1 MDEPKDKSPIYI
13 YNTLSRKKEKFKP
26 VYENEVRMYTCGPT
40 VYNYI
45 HIGNARPL
53 IFFDVVRRY
62 FEYLDYKVTYVQN
75 ITDIDDKIIAQANE
89 ENTTTDEIAKRYTKY
104 FQEDC
109 EKLGVKPPTHA
120 PKATEYVG
128 EMIKLIQ
135 LLIDKGYAYEVE
147 GNVFFEVSKYNEY
160 GRLSGKDLRQM
171 EIGERVDDVIRS
183 LKKAPGDF
191 TLWKPA
197 KPDEPSWAS
206 PWGDGRPGW
215 HTECVVMSTDILNK
229 EGRGFDIHTGGI
241 DLIFPHHE
249 NEIAQARCS
258 GDAQFAKYWMHN
270 EFLNLK
276 DKKMAK
282 SEGNVVLVRDLVKE
296 YRKEAIRL
304 FFLQT
309 HYRKPINFS
318 KEYVKSWQST
328 LETINRVLFNV
339 NKYFEN
345 SKIIISQEE
354 INSIAHAE
362 STDQYEDFAIQGMN
376 NDFNTAVVIRE
387 MLALIDVMDQ
397 FCNDIESNR
406 KYANL
411 FKGREMLMK
420 LDSFMGIIPKPKDDV
435 YIQEKILD
443 FQKELQ
449 KKMESNYSTEYIIA
463 SLFYTDVSTYD
474 ETKLIDNLLEIRE
487 KIRKN
492 KDWELSDFIR
502 VRLNDI
508 GIIIEDTKDGTKWRL
523 KL

>member
-13 YNTLSRKKEKFKP
+13 YNTLSRKKEKFVP
-26 VYENEVRMYTCGPT
+26 VYPNEVRMYTCGPT

-62 FEYLDYKVTYVQN
+62 FEYLGYKVTYVQN
-75 ITDIDDKIIAQANE
+75 ITDIDDKIIAQAKE

-109 EKLGVKPPTHA
+109 EKLGVKPPTYA

-128 EMIKLIQ
+128 EMIKLIR

-147 GNVFFEVSKYNEY
+147 GNVFFDVSKYNEY
-160 GRLSGKDLRQM
+160 GRLSGKDLMQM
-171 EIGERVDDVIRS
+171 EVGERVDDVIQS

-197 KPDEPSWAS
+197 KPGEPSWAS
-206 PWGDGRPGW
+206 HWGEGRPGW

-229 EGRGFDIHTGGI
+229 EGKGFDIHAGGI

-258 GDAQFAKYWMHN
+258 GDAPFANYWMHN

-282 SEGNVVLVRDLVKE
+282 SEGNVILVRDLVKE
-296 YRKEAIRL
+296 FRPEAIRL

-309 HYRKPINFS
+309 HYRKPISFEKGLLNNAES
-318 KEYVKSWQST
+318 AIEH
-328 LETINRVLFNV
+328 INRVMQKIDNQINDFLDPLLQHPNQIPESAIVAAFRQKIEEAMNDDFNTPKAV
-339 NKYFEN
+339 GEIFNLVRELDKVFDFYDITA
-345 SKIIISQEE
+345 KDPVTILWHGRKLLRE
-354 INSIAHAE
+354 INSFLGFLPE
-362 STDQYEDFAIQGMN
+362 LNY
-376 NDFNTAVVIRE
+376 
-387 MLALIDVMDQ
+387 
-397 FCNDIESNR
+397 
-406 KYANL
+406 
-411 FKGREMLMK
+411 
-420 LDSFMGIIPKPKDDV
+420 KDET
-435 YIQEKILD
+435 EKIEVENLI
-443 FQKELQ
+443 
-449 KKMESNYSTEYIIA
+449 KKRNEY
-463 SLFYTDVSTYD
+463 
-474 ETKLIDNLLEIRE
+474 R
-487 KIRKN
+487 RN
-492 KDWELSDFIR
+492 KDWENADKIR
-502 VRLNDI
+502 NELLKK
-508 GIIIEDTKDGTKWRL
+508 GIVLEDTKDGTRWWR